1 MRLDPQPR
9 APRGEPVLPLVNVVF
24 IIVLF
29 LMMHGPLASAPGGDA
44 PDLAEAAA
52 GRPAGAPPALVL
64 DADGGLRFEGEPLA
78 LGELAGRLGADPPPR
93 LAVHADRRA
102 AARRL
107 TAVATAL
114 EAAGVG
120 EVVLTVR
127 RR

>member
-1 MRLDPQPR
+1 MRLESEPR
-9 APRGEPVLPLVNVVF
+9 ETRGEPVLPLVNVVF

-29 LMMHGPLASAPGGDA
+29 LMMHGPLASAPGDDA
-44 PDLAEAAA
+44 LDLAEAAD
-52 GRPAGAPPALVL
+52 GRPAGAPPALAL
-64 DADGGLRFEGEPLA
+64 DARGRIHFEGEPLA
-78 LGELAGRLGADPPPR
+78 LGELATRLTAEPPPR
-93 LAVHADRRA
+93 IAVHADRRA